1 MGDDTTSRRARTPEA
16 RARSVSTTVQTGA
29 RKVEPIDP
37 RVRIPKK
44 SRIIGGTHR
53 ATGAFPSRVA
63 TSTDG
68 QQTVATGRRVTGTIP
83 TIRVAR

>member
-1 MGDDTTSRRARTPEA
+1 MGDDTASRQARDLGA

-44 SRIIGGTHR
+44 SRNIGGTHR
-53 ATGAFPSRVA
+53 VTGAFPSRVA
-63 TSTDG
+63 TSTDWA
-68 QQTVATGRRVTGTIP
+68 QTVATGRLVRGTIP